1 VEFDYELLTISPCDP
16 FYTSEMILGPPRP
29 FFGIYLGRDGP
40 PGSDY
45 FNRPELL
52 PMGNMLKFAYL
63 RDGDLE
69 DIETVRKAIDIRAK
83 KIDTGMIMKYG
94 GRKFLKELKEIIK
107 SRNDKDALKST
118 GQ

>member
-1 VEFDYELLTISPCDP
+1 
-16 FYTSEMILGPPRP
+16 MILGPPRP